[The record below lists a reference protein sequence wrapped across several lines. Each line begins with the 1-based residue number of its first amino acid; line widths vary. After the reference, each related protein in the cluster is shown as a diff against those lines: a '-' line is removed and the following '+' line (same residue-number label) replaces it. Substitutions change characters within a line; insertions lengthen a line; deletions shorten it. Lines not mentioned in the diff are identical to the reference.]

1 MRAAFGFLV
10 IVLVMGI
17 GLWLAKQQS
26 QTLTRPL
33 PGTEQL
39 GTAASAPAAQNLPK
53 AVGAQVQGAI
63 DEAARRAS
71 AEQE

>member
-10 IVLVMGI
+10 IVIVMGI

-33 PGTEQL
+33 PGATPV
-39 GTAASAPAAQNLPK
+39 GSAASAPTPQNLPK
-53 AVGAQVQGAI
+53 AVGAQVQSTI
-63 DEAARRAS
+63 DDAARRAS
-71 AEQE
+71 DAQE

>member
-10 IVLVMGI
+10 IVLVMAI

-26 QTLTRPL
+26 QSLTRPL
-33 PGTEQL
+33 PGATPE
-39 GTAASAPAAQNLPK
+39 GSAASAPTPQNLPK
-53 AVGAQVQGAI
+53 AVGTQVQGAM

-71 AEQE
+71 AAQE